1 MTILPDDRY
10 LSVWQRMQA
19 RLQTL
24 IDDFKD
30 FCADDIVRLPDWW
43 KPKQVE
49 RNSKGSDG

>member
-10 LSVWQRMQA
+10 LSGWQRA
-19 RLQTL
+19 KGRLQAL
-24 IDDFKD
+24 IDNIKD

-49 RNSKGSDG
+49 RSGRGSDG